1 MKKVSLILTILVLC
15 MAMVGAACAETVQ
28 PNPVT
33 IDFSKLDD
41 RYVTADIKYADGKV
55 SLELYELECFDKE
68 AIEGLKAGDVL
79 ETDGKQ
85 ITVETAAPDGETGDF
100 YINKDTDSQLL
111 LCLNTLTGCYEV
123 NYPEEDDRVP
133 FISIGTL
140 ENVEL
145 DAYTVF
151 LDASDPEAELPTMYN
166 GTDLLKKLQD
176 PNEAAFDV
184 KNIKVLFGIDN
195 QPVLIWR
202 YYSVAQ

>member
-15 MAMVGAACAETVQ
+15 MAMVSAACAETVQ

-85 ITVETAAPDGETGDF
+85 ITVETAAPDGETGDSTGF
-100 YINKDTDSQLL
+100 LSSPSERLKMLNWTLI
-111 LCLNTLTGCYEV
+111 LCSLTHLI
-123 NYPEEDDRVP
+123 R
-133 FISIGTL
+133 
-140 ENVEL
+140 
-145 DAYTVF
+145 
-151 LDASDPEAELPTMYN
+151 
-166 GTDLLKKLQD
+166 K
-176 PNEAAFDV
+176 PNFR
-184 KNIKVLFGIDN
+184 
-195 QPVLIWR
+195 PCTT
-202 YYSVAQ
+202 AQTC